1 MRKFQ
6 QNVNRELR
14 RATPDRLRQADD
26 DDNGD
31 GRVDFSDYSVDE
43 EEEELEEEEGH
54 YSQMVFDVFLKL

>member
-26 DDNGD
+26 DDNGEN
-31 GRVDFSDYSVDE
+31 RVVDNTADD
-43 EEEELEEEEGH
+43 EEEEGH
-54 YSQMVFDVFLKL
+54 YSQIVLGVNLCVVI